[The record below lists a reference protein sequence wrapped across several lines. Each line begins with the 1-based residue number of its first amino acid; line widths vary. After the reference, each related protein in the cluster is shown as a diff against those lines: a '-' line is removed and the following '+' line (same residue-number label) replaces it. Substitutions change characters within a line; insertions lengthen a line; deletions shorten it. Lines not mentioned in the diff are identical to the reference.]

1 MKKVT
6 AYVKPFKLESILGRL
21 PEGGVTDV
29 LIAEVRGYGRQK
41 SHLEQYQSG
50 EYELAFLPKV
60 RLEVYCQDDAVAGL
74 ERAIVEG
81 ARTGRIGDGKITIGA
96 VELEEAF

>member
-1 MKKVT
+1 VKKLT

-21 PEGGVTDV
+21 PEDGVTDV

-41 SHLEQYQSG
+41 SHLEQYQAG

-60 RLEVYCQDDAVAGL
+60 RLEIYCQDEAVAAL
-74 ERAIVEG
+74 ERAILAG
-81 ARTGRIGDGKITIGA
+81 ARTGRIGDGKVTIGSI
-96 VELEEAF
+96 ELEESF

>member
-6 AYVKPFKLESILGRL
+6 AYVKPFKLESILARL
-21 PEGGVTDV
+21 PQDGVTEV

-60 RLEVYCQDDAVAGL
+60 RLEIYCQDNAVAEL

-81 ARTGRIGDGKITIGA
+81 ARTGRIGDGKVTVGTI
-96 VELEEAF
+96 ELEESF

>member
-1 MKKVT
+1 MKKLT

-21 PEGGVTDV
+21 PEDG
-29 LIAEVRGYGRQK
+29 IADILVGEVRGYGRQK

-60 RLEVYCQDDAVAGL
+60 KLEVYCEDNAVAAL
-74 ERAIVEG
+74 EQAILEG
-81 ARTGRIGDGKITIGA
+81 ARTGRIGDGKLIVRT
-96 VELEEAF
+96 VELDEAF